1 MPIVPLMKED
11 HISQIPALQLLQNL
25 GWQYL
30 TPLEANK
37 YRNERASAVLLD
49 GILEKQ
55 LRSMN
60 TIQYRG
66 EEYPFSEANIHT
78 AIQALK
84 EVLFDGLVRTNEKI
98 YDLLCLGKSLQQ
110 SIHGDIK
117 SFTIKYIDWEHPE
130 RNVYH
135 VTEEFEV
142 ERAGRKDR
150 YIPDI
155 VLFVNGIPLVVIEC
169 KRTDLGP
176 GKDPIEEAISQ
187 HIRNQKEDGVP
198 QLFIYTQLLM
208 AVSKNQAKYG
218 TTGTPRKFW
227 ALWREEGDH
236 EDEIKELINRP
247 LSSQKKDKLFAGRF
261 SYVRKY
267 FDQLEAEGGRQVT
280 EQDRAIWSLC
290 RPERLLELSHR
301 YILFDAGEKKIARY
315 QQYFCVR
322 KLLERIGEIEGGCR
336 KGGVVWHTQGSGKS
350 LTMVMLAKAI
360 AMEKDIDDYK
370 IVLVTDRVDL
380 DDQIYRTFKHCD
392 VELDQASTGSKLVEM
407 LKGKKHRIITTV
419 INKFEAAV
427 SKQGVRNE
435 DRNIFVLVDEG
446 HRTQYGSFHAKMRKS
461 LPNACF
467 IGFTGTPIVKK
478 NKNTI
483 NRFGGLIR
491 PPYTIQRAVQDKAVV
506 PLLYEGRHVREKVDK
521 KAIDEWFERIT
532 ENLSNEQKAD
542 LKRKFSTED
551 MLMQAEPVV
560 REIAWD
566 VSKHFR
572 DNWQHTPFKAQ
583 LVAPNKA
590 TALLY
595 KDFLDEFEMVHSE
608 VLISGPDEREGEEDI
623 YKENKEKVIRFWK
636 AMMNK
641 YGTEKEYNRQLIN
654 AFKFGEPEEGAP
666 EIIIVVH
673 KLLTGFD
680 APRNTV
686 LYITRQLKEH
696 TLLQAIA
703 RVNRLHDGKDYGYVI
718 DYRGVLENLD
728 HALDLYNAL
737 PDFDMEDLEGMLTD
751 VHSVI
756 EKLPQKQ
763 SEVWDIFKD
772 ISNKR
777 DEEAFERLLADDAL
791 RVRFYEKFSDFART
805 FGIAISTVSF
815 LENTPQN
822 KIDEYREDLGF
833 FRELRSSVR
842 RRYAEVIDFSEYE
855 PKIKKLL
862 DTNIGTEG
870 VEQIVGAIDL
880 FDEEQRA
887 KAMSESDS
895 DAAKADMIAHNTK
908 RVLEIKWRLEDP
920 AFYQRFSKLLQ
931 DLIDAFRANR
941 IREAGYLNK
950 ALEIEKQVLRP
961 SGEDVPQ
968 QIRNNEIATS
978 FFRNIYPI
986 FEQSSDNVQRK
997 KICADAS
1004 LAIANIINKN
1014 RIVNW
1019 TVNID
1024 CQNRMRQFIEDYLF
1038 ELKDNY
1044 KIDFT
1049 FENIDLIMDRCIE
1062 IAKVRLP

>member
-1 MPIVPLMKED
+1 MPTVPLIKED

-30 TPLEANK
+30 TPAEANK
-37 YRNERASAVLLD
+37 YRNERTSAVLLD
-49 GILEKQ
+49 GILETQ
-55 LRSMN
+55 LRQMN
-60 TIQYRG
+60 KVQYKG
-66 EEYPFSEANIHT
+66 QEYPFTEGNIHS

-117 SFTIKYIDWEHPE
+117 SFTLQYIDWEHPE

-135 VTEEFEV
+135 VTEEYEV
-142 ERAGRKDR
+142 ERTGRKDK

-155 VLFVNGIPLVVIEC
+155 VLFVNGIPLAVIEC

-176 GKDPIEEAISQ
+176 GKDPMDEAISQ
-187 HIRNQKEDGVP
+187 HIRNQKEDGIP

-208 AVSKNQAKYG
+208 AVSKNQAKYA
-218 TTGTPRKFW
+218 TTGTPKKFW
-227 ALWREEGDH
+227 SVWREQGEH
-236 EDEIKELINRP
+236 EEEIKELINRP
-247 LSSQKKDKLFAGRF
+247 LSEEKKDKLFAGRF
-261 SYVRKY
+261 AYVRQY
-267 FDQLEAEGGRQVT
+267 FDRSESDGREVT
-280 EQDRAIWSLC
+280 EQDKAIWALC
-290 RPERLLELSHR
+290 RPERLLELTHR
-301 YILFDAGEKKIARY
+301 YVLFDAGEKKIARY
-315 QQYFCVR
+315 QQYFCVE
-322 KLLERIGEIEGGCR
+322 KLLERIRKTEDGKR

-360 AMEKDIDDYK
+360 AMESDIDDYK

-380 DDQIYRTFKHCD
+380 DDQLYRTFKHCGT
-392 VELDQASTGSKLVEM
+392 ELEQASTGINLVEM
-407 LKGKKHRIITTV
+407 LKGQKHRIIATV

-427 SKQGVRNE
+427 SKQGTRNE
-435 DRNIFVLVDEG
+435 DQDIFVLVDEG
-446 HRTQYGSFHAKMRKS
+446 HRTQYGTFHAKMRKA

-467 IGFTGTPIVKK
+467 IGFTGTPVMKK

-483 NRFGGLIR
+483 NHFGGLVR
-491 PPYTIQRAVQDKAVV
+491 PPYTIQKAVEDKAVV

-521 KAIDEWFERIT
+521 KAIDDWFERIT
-532 ENLSNEQKAD
+532 ENLSDDQKAD

-566 VSKHFR
+566 VSQHFR

-595 KDFLDEFEMVHSE
+595 KEFLDEFGMVQSD
-608 VLISGPDEREGEEDI
+608 VLISGPDELEGEEDI

-636 AMMNK
+636 VMMDK

-654 AFKFGEPEEGAP
+654 AFKHGKPEDGAP

-680 APRNTV
+680 APCNTV
-686 LYITRQLKEH
+686 LYLTRKLKEH

-703 RVNRLHDGKDYGYVI
+703 RVNRLHEGKDYGYVI
-718 DYRGVLENLD
+718 DYRGVLESLD
-728 HALDLYNAL
+728 HALDMYKAL
-737 PDFDMEDLEGMLTD
+737 PEFDMEDLEGMMTD
-751 VHSVI
+751 VHAVI

-763 SEVWDIFKD
+763 SELWDIFKE
-772 ISNKR
+772 IPNKR
-777 DEEAFERLLADDAL
+777 DEEAFERLLADEAL
-791 RVRFYEKFSDFART
+791 RVKFYEKFSEFAKT
-805 FGIAISTVSF
+805 LGIALSTVSF
-815 LENTPQN
+815 LESTPQK
-822 KIDEYREDLGF
+822 KIDEYRRNLVF
-833 FRELRSSVR
+833 FRELRSAVR

-862 DTNIGTEG
+862 DTNLGTEG
-870 VEQIVGAIDL
+870 VEQITGAIDL
-880 FDEEQRA
+880 LNEEQRA
-887 KAMSESDS
+887 EAMSECES
-895 DAAKADMIAHNTK
+895 DAAKADVIAHNTK
-908 RVLEIKWRLEDP
+908 RVLEVKWKHEDP
-920 AFYQRFSKLLQ
+920 AFYEKFSKMIQ
-931 DLIDAFRANR
+931 NIIDAFRAGR
-941 IREAGYLNK
+941 LKEAEYLK
-950 ALEIEKQVLRP
+950 KSQDVEKQVLRP
-961 SGEDVPQ
+961 SGEDVPA
-968 QIRNNEIATS
+968 QIRDNEIATT

-986 FEQSSDNVQRK
+986 FEENSKDSHLK
-997 KICADAS
+997 GISAEAS
-1004 LAIANIINKN
+1004 LAIANIINEN

-1019 TVNID
+1019 VGNTD
-1024 CQNRMRQFIEDYLF
+1024 CQNRMRQYIDDYLF
-1038 ELKDNY
+1038 DLKDRYQLNLT
-1044 KIDFT
+1044 IEDV
-1049 FENIDLIMDRCIE
+1049 DLIMDRCLE

>member
-1 MPIVPLMKED
+1 
-11 HISQIPALQLLQNL
+11 
-25 GWQYL
+25 
-30 TPLEANK
+30 
-37 YRNERASAVLLD
+37 
-49 GILEKQ
+49 
-55 LRSMN
+55 
-60 TIQYRG
+60 
-66 EEYPFSEANIHT
+66 
-78 AIQALK
+78 
-84 EVLFDGLVRTNEKI
+84 
-98 YDLLCLGKSLQQ
+98 
-110 SIHGDIK
+110 
-117 SFTIKYIDWEHPE
+117 
-130 RNVYH
+130 
-135 VTEEFEV
+135 
-142 ERAGRKDR
+142 
-150 YIPDI
+150 
-155 VLFVNGIPLVVIEC
+155 
-169 KRTDLGP
+169 
-176 GKDPIEEAISQ
+176 
-187 HIRNQKEDGVP
+187 
-198 QLFIYTQLLM
+198 
-208 AVSKNQAKYG
+208 
-218 TTGTPRKFW
+218 
-227 ALWREEGDH
+227 
-236 EDEIKELINRP
+236 
-247 LSSQKKDKLFAGRF
+247 
-261 SYVRKY
+261 
-267 FDQLEAEGGRQVT
+267 
-280 EQDRAIWSLC
+280 
-290 RPERLLELSHR
+290 
-301 YILFDAGEKKIARY
+301 
-315 QQYFCVR
+315 
-322 KLLERIGEIEGGCR
+322 LERIRKIEDGKR

-360 AMEKDIDDYK
+360 AMENDIDDYK
-370 IVLVTDRVDL
+370 IVLVTDRIDL
-380 DDQIYRTFKHCD
+380 DDQIYRTFKHCGA
-392 VELDQASTGSKLVEM
+392 ELNQASTGSKLVEM

-467 IGFTGTPIVKK
+467 IGFTGTPVMKK

-483 NRFGGLIR
+483 NRFGGLVR
-491 PPYTIQRAVQDKAVV
+491 PPYTIQKAVEDKAVV

-532 ENLSNEQKAD
+532 ENLSDDQKAD

-566 VSKHFR
+566 VSQHFR

-595 KDFLDEFEMVHSE
+595 KDFLDEFGMVQSE

-623 YKENKEKVIRFWK
+623 YKENKDKVIRFWK
-636 AMMNK
+636 GMMDRF
-641 YGTEKEYNRQLIN
+641 GTEKEYNRQIIN
-654 AFKFGEPEEGAP
+654 AFKDGDPEDGAP

-680 APRNTV
+680 APRDTI
-686 LYITRQLKEH
+686 LYLTRQLKEH

-728 HALDLYNAL
+728 HALDMYSAL
-737 PDFDMEDLEGMLTD
+737 PDFDAEDLEGMLTD
-751 VHSVI
+751 VHSII
-756 EKLPQKQ
+756 EKLPQKL
-763 SEVWDIFKD
+763 SAVWDIFKD
-772 ISNKR
+772 IPNKR

-805 FGIAISTVSF
+805 FGIALATVSF
-815 LENTPQN
+815 LENTPQK
-822 KIDEYREDLGF
+822 KINEYRRDLKF

-862 DTNIGTEG
+862 DTNLGTEG
-870 VEQIVGAIDL
+870 VEQITGAIDL
-880 FDEEQRA
+880 FNEEQRSE
-887 KAMSESDS
+887 AMSECEG

-908 RVLEIKWRLEDP
+908 RTLEVKWQHEDP
-920 AFYQRFSKLLQ
+920 AFYQKFSKLLQ
-931 DLIDAFRANR
+931 DVIDAFRAGR
-941 IREAGYLNK
+941 LRETEYLTK

-961 SGEDVPQ
+961 TADDVPEQ
-968 QIRNNEIATS
+968 VQHNEIATS

-986 FEQSSDNVQRK
+986 FQQGCGDTNCKEV
-997 KICADAS
+997 CADAS
-1004 LAIANIINKN
+1004 LAIANIINDN

-1024 CQNRMRQFIEDYLF
+1024 CQNRMRQYIEDYLF

-1044 KIDFT
+1044 QVNLT
-1049 FENIDLIMDRCIE
+1049 FEDIDLIMDRCLE

>member
-1 MPIVPLMKED
+1 MPTVPLIKED

-25 GWQYL
+25 GWEYL
-30 TPLEANK
+30 TPAEANK
-37 YRNERASAVLLD
+37 YRNERTSAVLLD

-60 TIQYRG
+60 SIQYKG
-66 EEYPFSEANIHT
+66 QEYPFSEGNIHT

-117 SFTIKYIDWEHPE
+117 SFTLQYINWEHPE

-135 VTEEFEV
+135 VTEEYEV
-142 ERAGRKDR
+142 ERTGRKDK

-176 GKDPIEEAISQ
+176 GKDPMDEAISQ
-187 HIRNQKEDGVP
+187 HIRNQKEDGIP

-208 AVSKNQAKYG
+208 AISKNQAKYG
-218 TTGTPRKFW
+218 TTGTKKKFW
-227 ALWREEGDH
+227 SVWREQGEH
-236 EDEIKELINRP
+236 EEEIKKLINRP
-247 LSSQKKDKLFAGRF
+247 LSSEEKDNLFTGRF
-261 SYVRKY
+261 AYVRQY
-267 FDQLEAEGGRQVT
+267 FDRLEAEGGREVT
-280 EQDRAIWSLC
+280 EQDKVIWSLC
-290 RPERLLELSHR
+290 RPERLLELAHR
-301 YILFDAGEKKIARY
+301 YILFDGNEKKIARY
-315 QQYFCVR
+315 QQYFCVN
-322 KLLERIGEIEGGCR
+322 KLLERIRKIEAGSR

-370 IVLVTDRVDL
+370 IALVTDRVDL
-380 DDQIYRTFKHCD
+380 DDQIYRTFRHCGA
-392 VELDQASTGSKLVEM
+392 ELEQASTGANLVGM
-407 LKGKKHRIITTV
+407 LKGQKHRIITTV

-435 DRNIFVLVDEG
+435 DQNIFVLVDEG
-446 HRTQYGSFHAKMRKS
+446 HRTQYGSFHAKMRKA

-467 IGFTGTPIVKK
+467 IGFTGTPVMKK

-491 PPYTIQRAVQDKAVV
+491 PPYTIQKAVEDKAVV
-506 PLLYEGRHVREKVDK
+506 PLLYEGRHVREKVDR

-532 ENLSNEQKAD
+532 ENLSDEQKAD
-542 LKRKFSTED
+542 LKKKFSTED
-551 MLMQAEPVV
+551 MIMQAEPVV

-583 LVAPNKA
+583 LVALSKA
-590 TALLY
+590 TALSY
-595 KDFLDEFEMVHSE
+595 KDFLDEFGVVQSE

-636 AMMNK
+636 AMMDK

-654 AFKFGEPEEGAP
+654 AFKHGEPEEGAP

-680 APRNTV
+680 APRDTV
-686 LYITRQLKEH
+686 LYLTRKLKEH

-703 RVNRLHDGKDYGYVI
+703 RVNRLHEGKDYGYVI
-718 DYRGVLENLD
+718 DYRGVLESLD
-728 HALDLYNAL
+728 HALDMYKAL
-737 PDFDMEDLEGMLTD
+737 PDFDIEDLEGMLTD
-751 VHSVI
+751 VHLIV

-772 ISNKR
+772 IRNKR
-777 DEEAFERLLADDAL
+777 DEEAFERLLADNAL

-805 FGIAISTVSF
+805 LGIALSTVSF
-815 LENTPQN
+815 LENTSQK
-822 KIDEYREDLGF
+822 KIDEYNRDLRF

-862 DTNIGTEG
+862 DTNLGTEG
-870 VEQIVGAIDL
+870 VEQVVGAIDL
-880 FDEEQRA
+880 FNEEQRA
-887 KAMSESDS
+887 EAMSECESDG
-895 DAAKADMIAHNTK
+895 AKADMIAHNTK
-908 RVLEIKWRLEDP
+908 RILEVKWKYEDP
-920 AFYQRFSKLLQ
+920 AFYQKFSKLLQ
-931 DLIDAFRANR
+931 DVIDAFRAGR
-941 IREAGYLNK
+941 LKEAGYLNK
-950 ALEIEKQVLRP
+950 SLEIEKQVLRP
-961 SGEDVPQ
+961 TGDDVPE
-968 QIRNNEIATS
+968 QIRDNEIATT
-978 FFRNIYPI
+978 FFRNTYPI
-986 FEQSSDNVQRK
+986 FEQCSKDDHSK
-997 KICADAS
+997 EICADAS
-1004 LAIANIINKN
+1004 LAITNIINDN

-1019 TVNID
+1019 TANID
-1024 CQNRMRQFIEDYLF
+1024 CQNRMRQYIEDYLF
-1038 ELKDNY
+1038 ELKDKY
-1044 KIDFT
+1044 QIDLS
-1049 FENIDLIMDRCIE
+1049 FENIDLIMDKCLE

>member
-1 MPIVPLMKED
+1 MPTVPLIKED

-25 GWQYL
+25 GWEYL
-30 TPLEANK
+30 TPAEANK
-37 YRNERASAVLLD
+37 YRNERISAALLD

-60 TIQYRG
+60 TIQYKG
-66 EEYPFSEANIHT
+66 KEYPFSEGNIHT
-78 AIQALK
+78 AMQALK

-117 SFTIKYIDWEHPE
+117 SFTLQYIDWEHPE

-142 ERAGRKDR
+142 ERAGRKNR

-155 VLFVNGIPLVVIEC
+155 ILFVNGIPLVVIEC

-176 GKDPIEEAISQ
+176 GKDPVEEAISQ
-187 HIRNQKEDGVP
+187 HIRNQKEDGIP
-198 QLFIYTQLLM
+198 QLFIYTQLLI

-227 ALWREEGDH
+227 AVWREEGEH
-236 EDEIKELINRP
+236 EDEIKEIINRP
-247 LSSQKKDKLFAGRF
+247 LSSQKKDKLFGGRF
-261 SYVRKY
+261 AYVRQY
-267 FDQLEAEGGRQVT
+267 FDRLGAEGGREVT
-280 EQDRAIWSLC
+280 EQDKVIWSLC
-290 RPERLLELSHR
+290 KPDRFLELSHR

-315 QQYFCVR
+315 QQYFCV
-322 KLLERIGEIEGGCR
+322 KNLLERIRKIEGGSR

-360 AMEKDIDDYK
+360 ALEKDIDDYK

-380 DDQIYRTFKHCD
+380 DDQIYRTFSHCGA
-392 VELDQASTGSKLVEM
+392 ELDQATTGANLIEM
-407 LKGKKHRIITTV
+407 LKGRKHRIIATV

-427 SKQGVRNE
+427 CKQGVRNE
-435 DRNIFVLVDEG
+435 DQNIFVLVDEG

-461 LPNACF
+461 LSNACF
-467 IGFTGTPIVKK
+467 IGFTGTPVMKK

-491 PPYTIQRAVQDKAVV
+491 PPYTIQKAVEDKAVV
-506 PLLYEGRHVREKVDK
+506 PLLYEGRHVRKKVDK
-521 KAIDEWFERIT
+521 KAVDEWFERIT
-532 ENLSNEQKAD
+532 ENLSDEQKAD
-542 LKRKFSTED
+542 LKKKFSTED

-566 VSKHFR
+566 ISKHFR

-595 KDFLDEFEMVHSE
+595 KDFLDEFGMVHSE

-636 AMMNK
+636 AMMDK
-641 YGTEKEYNRQLIN
+641 FGTEKEYNRQLIN
-654 AFKFGEPEEGAP
+654 AFKYGEPDDGAA

-680 APRNTV
+680 APRDTV
-686 LYITRQLKEH
+686 LYLTRQLKEH

-703 RVNRLHDGKDYGYVI
+703 RVNRLHNGKDYGYVI

-728 HALDLYNAL
+728 HALDMYSAL

-751 VHSVI
+751 VHSII

-772 ISNKR
+772 IPNKR

-815 LENTPQN
+815 LENTSQK
-822 KIDEYREDLGF
+822 KIDEYRRDLRF

-862 DTNIGTEG
+862 DTNLGTEG

-880 FDEEQRA
+880 FDDEQRA
-887 KAMSESDS
+887 KAMSESDG

-908 RVLEIKWRLEDP
+908 RILEVKWKQEDP
-920 AFYQRFSKLLQ
+920 AFYQKFSKLLQ
-931 DLIDAFRANR
+931 NLIDTFRANR
-941 IREAGYLNK
+941 IRVAEYLNK
-950 ALEIEKQVLRP
+950 AFEIEKRVLRP
-961 SGEDVPQ
+961 SGDDVPE
-968 QIRNNEIATS
+968 QIRHNEIATS
-978 FFRNIYPI
+978 FFRNIYPV
-986 FEQSSDNVQRK
+986 FQQSCDDTHCK
-997 KICADAS
+997 KNCADAS
-1004 LAIANIINKN
+1004 LTIANIINEN

-1019 TVNID
+1019 TVNMD
-1024 CQNRMRQFIEDYLF
+1024 CQNRMRQYIEDYLF
-1038 ELKDNY
+1038 ELKD
-1044 KIDFT
+1044 KHQIELT
-1049 FENIDLIMDRCIE
+1049 FENIDLIMDRCLE
-1062 IAKVRLP
+1062 IAKVRLL